1 MIAVG
6 LIVILKG
13 KLSFLTIFI
22 VVFYYWFLKQ
32 EKYGR
37 SSYNQWSYNS
47 YNNILVVVEERSSHT
62 EDIEL

>member
-13 KLSFLTIFI
+13 KLSYLTIYI

-32 EKYGR
+32 EKYGN
-37 SSYNQWSYNS
+37 SSYNKQWSYNS
-47 YNNILVVVEERSSHT
+47 SNNIWVVVKRSSHT
-62 EDIEL
+62 EDIEI